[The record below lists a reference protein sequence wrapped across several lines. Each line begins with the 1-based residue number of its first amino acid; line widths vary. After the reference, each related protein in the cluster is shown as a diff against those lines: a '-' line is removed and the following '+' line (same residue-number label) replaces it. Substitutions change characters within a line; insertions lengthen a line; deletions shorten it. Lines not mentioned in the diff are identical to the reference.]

1 MGGAVLSR
9 RRTVHYGPME
19 FFVTRHLPTLLLALA
34 LAGWGALVGAERTS
48 SWTRRTRR
56 LAYAGAA
63 LVTVVGV
70 YLFAVIDPR
79 AELLGRVYWR
89 GPAGDHQVALTFDDG
104 PNPPY
109 TDQVLAILRRNRIKA
124 TFFLIGRN
132 VDTYPDVARRI
143 QREGHAIG
151 THTYDHP
158 DYMALRETPHQI
170 AQQIAEGVA
179 ANERALGERP
189 LLFRPPLGFR
199 NPFYFRAAR
208 TQHLIVVEWS
218 CRAFDTKDPGS
229 AEIVR
234 RILAGTHDGAIIL
247 LHDGMETHHHADRS
261 QTVAALQPIID
272 ALRQRGYRFV
282 TVPEMMGLE

>member
-1 MGGAVLSR
+1 
-9 RRTVHYGPME
+9 ME

-48 SWTRRTRR
+48 GWTHRTRR
-56 LAYAGAA
+56 IAYALAT
-63 LVTVVGV
+63 LVTLTGV

-79 AELLGRVYWR
+79 AELLGRVYWH
-89 GPAGDHQVALTFDDG
+89 GPKGDRQVALTFDDG

-109 TDQVLAILRRNRIKA
+109 TDQVLAILRRNRIHA

-132 VDTYPDVARRI
+132 VDTFPEEARRI

-158 DYMALRETPHQI
+158 DYMALRETPRQI
-170 AQQIAEGVA
+170 EQQIADGVQ

-189 LLFRPPLGFR
+189 ILFRPPLGFR
-199 NPFYFRAAR
+199 NPFYFSAAR
-208 TQHLIVVEWS
+208 KQHLIVVEWS
-218 CRAFDTKDPGS
+218 CRAFDTKNPGS
-229 AEIVR
+229 EEITR
-234 RILAGTHDGAIIL
+234 RILAGVHDGAIIL

-261 QTVAALQPIID
+261 QTIAALQPIITE
-272 ALRQRGYRFV
+272 LRKRGYRFV